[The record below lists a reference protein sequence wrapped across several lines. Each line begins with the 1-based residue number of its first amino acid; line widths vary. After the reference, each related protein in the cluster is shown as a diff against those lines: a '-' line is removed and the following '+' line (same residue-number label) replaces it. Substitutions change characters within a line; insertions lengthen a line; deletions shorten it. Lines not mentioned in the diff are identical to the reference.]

1 MKKLTNGLDSNAIFK
16 QILLITFIILSLT
29 SKLFSNTEESEKLN
43 QVSIFVEKVGNDVVL
58 IAKDKSLSSTKKKEK
73 IVSVIDSAVDS
84 QWIARFVL
92 GKNFKLLND
101 QQKQNFFKL
110 YRQFMV
116 NTYAPKFNGYNG
128 KSFKVKSVEKQNIF
142 FVTKSEFMPLD
153 SNTAILIDFRVRDN
167 NKLSIV
173 DFIVEGVSL
182 IETQRSEFNSTI
194 NDKGVEKF
202 MSEFEQKVTNMH

>member
-1 MKKLTNGLDSNAIFK
+1 MKKLTNRLAFNAIFK

-43 QVSIFVEKVGNDVVL
+43 QVSLFVEKVGNDVVL

-116 NTYAPKFNGYNG
+116 KDR
-128 KSFKVKSVEKQNIF
+128 KSV
-142 FVTKSEFMPLD
+142 V
-153 SNTAILIDFRVRDN
+153 
-167 NKLSIV
+167 
-173 DFIVEGVSL
+173 
-182 IETQRSEFNSTI
+182 
-194 NDKGVEKF
+194 
-202 MSEFEQKVTNMH
+202 